1 METRKKKTENIK
13 AIQKNR
19 KTTETSKQ
27 KLSSSAISKPHFT
40 RTRLPPEQPF
50 SAPETHN
57 HKRKPL
63 QNLHHPPP
71 KPRPSSPN
79 PKMAFEVEPASPSDA
94 PQMARVF
101 LAAFSDDFNKTML
114 PRTEDVRAWVTG
126 HLVGGS
132 GAKNHEVFL
141 KINDAEGKIV
151 AFAKWALP
159 NAGPDPDPIPDSK
172 EVSWPVSSDA
182 ELCDRF
188 FGTMERYHHE
198 LMGERRH
205 YCMLSLLLS
214 YLSLLFI
221 SF

>member
-1 METRKKKTENIK
+1 
-13 AIQKNR
+13 
-19 KTTETSKQ
+19 
-27 KLSSSAISKPHFT
+27 
-40 RTRLPPEQPF
+40 
-50 SAPETHN
+50 
-57 HKRKPL
+57 
-63 QNLHHPPP
+63 
-71 KPRPSSPN
+71 
-79 PKMAFEVEPASPSDA
+79 MAFEVEPASPSDA

-159 NAGPDPDPIPDSK
+159 NAGPDPDPIPDSE

-205 YCMLSLLLS
+205 YYLEILGVDPAYQGYGLGSKLLKWGLSRADEEGVEV
-214 YLSLLFI
+214 YLCSSPEGRRVYEKYGFEGKIPFSLFPGREHLFMI
-221 SF
+221 RPIRK